1 MRFAI
6 LTIAITLIIIAISK
20 PDYVDCPHGST
31 VAAGIGAC
39 K

>member
-1 MRFAI
+1 MRFTLLVI
-6 LTIAITLIIIAISK
+6 GLTLIIISISK